1 MALIAPS
8 KISPKGDYLY
18 VECFTTTGNQARTI
32 NQPIIWPK
40 SWGLLATIPF
50 AYGIDNRYFDG
61 SHVHIKEI
69 SLKYFKHVKS
79 NFDNGSRESLTT
91 YQGSM
96 FDVAVEQVTLKV
108 NLGSDDPESDDISYG
123 ISLGLPWSD
132 FETILPD
139 LWKGCVD
146 EWDKQLVREY
156 EVKQLSM
163 FEDGSADQLKMA
175 VKFERDRRGLEIAAE
190 GTAPIDIAAYSY
202 PEDQLVGRRG
212 PLTGSTLDARK
223 LKLIRDKIAVPIN
236 DNSDDSRPFGFDPSA

>member
-1 MALIAPS
+1 MTLIAPS
-8 KISPKGDYLY
+8 KIFPKGDYLY
-18 VECFTTTGNQARTI
+18 LEAFTTSGPQARTI

-40 SWGLLATIPF
+40 SCELIETIPF

-69 SLKYFKHVKS
+69 SLKYFKNIKS
-79 NFDNGSRESLTT
+79 SFDTSQRDSLTT

-139 LWKGCVD
+139 LWAGCVD
-146 EWDKQLVREY
+146 EWDRQLKVEY
-156 EVKQLSM
+156 EAVQLSLL
-163 FEDGSADQLKMA
+163 EDQFKSDEQRHLK
-175 VKFERDRRGLEIAAE
+175 LEKLLLGPE
-190 GTAPIDIAAYSY
+190 SGPIDIAAYSY
-202 PEDQLVGRRG
+202 PPDQLNGKRG
-212 PLTGSTLDARK
+212 PLTGSALEARK
-223 LKLIRDKIAVPIN
+223 LRLIRDNIAVPIN
-236 DNSDDSRPFGFDPSA
+236 DSDSRPFGFDPSA

>member
-32 NQPIIWPK
+32 NQPIIWNK
-40 SWGLLATIPF
+40 SCSLLETIPF

-69 SLKYFKHVKS
+69 SLKYFKNVKS

-108 NLGSDDPESDDISYG
+108 NLGNDDPESDDISYG

-132 FETILPD
+132 FETILPN

-146 EWDKQLVREY
+146 EWDRQLKEDY
-156 EVKQLSM
+156 QAIQLNLM
-163 FEDGSADQLKMA
+163 DQLKDKGLALMDS
-175 VKFERDRRGLEIAAE
+175 VKSVELKIVGQDDG
-190 GTAPIDIAAYSY
+190 PIDIAAYSY
-202 PEDQLVGRRG
+202 PEDQLIGRRG
-212 PLTGSTLDARK
+212 PLTGSALDAK
-223 LKLIRDKIAVPIN
+223 KVSLIRKGIAVPIN
-236 DNSDDSRPFGFDPSA
+236 DNPDKPRPFGFDPGSA